1 MSVAA
6 ELMMNHLMTP
16 AVNSMVNLQPDSMAA
31 PMPDTLMDLTAEPPP
46 DPQQEPQQD
55 PLDPRQA
62 AKRLFADKLRA
73 GWKAASLDTYR
84 SADGSP
90 LFHRVRFDPPPGSA
104 EDKFIRPIHHDG
116 TSWRIGEP
124 PAPLQGKPLYRL
136 PELLAADPAQPVY
149 VVEGEK
155 AARALGRLGVTVT
168 TSGGA
173 SSARAAD
180 WTPLHGRRLRIW
192 PDNDEAGARYAAEV
206 ATRMY
211 ANGCNVHILDPAP
224 LRLPPTGDAHDWL
237 AANPQ
242 FISGA
247 SAAAGAAALDSLP
260 WKSHA
265 DDAPPPK
272 PKSKRKLITRCLAD
286 IKPEPIR
293 WLWEDRIAIGKLT
306 LIAGDP
312 GLGKSM
318 LAIKLAAHLSRGLT
332 WPVDVLPCPQ
342 GHTLYASAEDG
353 KADVV
358 RPRFD
363 AAGGDPQY
371 IQVIDAVQNENKR
384 NSLLCLDGD
393 LDVVDDY
400 LEAHPGISLVII
412 DPLASFLGNTDSHN
426 NADVRAVL
434 HPLTELAERHH
445 VAIVAIAHLNKS
457 NANGGPAMYRVSGS
471 LAFVAAARC
480 AFLVTKDRNDP
491 ERRLMV
497 MSKNNLGPDNLGMA
511 YRVRKLPEN
520 EKIGYIEWEEQG
532 FTMSAD
538 EALAQMQ
545 AEHEDRD
552 HTAIW
557 IRELLAGGKMSSK
570 QVEAASARA
579 GLNWRKVH
587 RAMKAAGA
595 ESARE
600 GFGKDAVYYWRLK

>member
-16 AVNSMVNLQPDSMAA
+16 VVNMQPDSMAA
-31 PMPDTLMDLTAEPPP
+31 PMPDSLMDLTADLPP
-46 DPQQEPQQD
+46 DPQQEPPPHPPHD

-62 AKRLFADKLRA
+62 AKRLFADRLRV
-73 GWKAASLDTYR
+73 GWKAASLDTYH

-90 LFHRVRFDPPPGSA
+90 LFHRVRLDPPPGSS

-116 TSWRIGEP
+116 KDWRIGEP
-124 PAPLQGKPLYRL
+124 PAPLHGKPLYRL

-192 PDNDEAGARYAAEV
+192 PDYDEAGARYAAEV

-224 LRLPPTGDAHDWL
+224 LRLPPTGDAYDWL
-237 AANPQ
+237 AANPPV
-242 FISGA
+242 
-247 SAAAGAAALDSLP
+247 SAAAGAAALDTLP

-265 DDAPPPK
+265 DDAPPPR

-286 IKPEPIR
+286 IKPEPIH
-293 WLWEDRIAIGKLT
+293 WLWEDRIALGKLT

-318 LAIKLAAHLSRGLT
+318 MAIKLAAHLSRGLP
-332 WPVDVLPCPQ
+332 WPVGGLPCPQ
-342 GHTLYASAEDG
+342 GHTLYATAEDG

-393 LDVVDDY
+393 LDVVEDY
-400 LEAHPGISLVII
+400 LEQHPGISLVII

-434 HPLTELAERHH
+434 HPLIELAERHR
-445 VAIVAIAHLNKS
+445 VAIVAIAHLNKG
-457 NANGGPAMYRVSGS
+457 NANGGPAIYRVSGS

-511 YRVRKLPEN
+511 YRVRTLPEN
-520 EKIGYIEWEEQG
+520 NKIGYIEWEEQG

-545 AEHEDRD
+545 AEHEEADD
-552 HTAIW
+552 TADW
-557 IRELLAGGKMSSK
+557 IRDLLADGRLPAKRV
-570 QVEAASARA
+570 QAAAESA
-579 GLNWRKVH
+579 GLHWRKVQ
-587 RAMKAAGA
+587 RSMKAARA
-595 ESARE
+595 EFVRE
-600 GFGKDAVYYWRLK
+600 GFGKDLVYYWQLK